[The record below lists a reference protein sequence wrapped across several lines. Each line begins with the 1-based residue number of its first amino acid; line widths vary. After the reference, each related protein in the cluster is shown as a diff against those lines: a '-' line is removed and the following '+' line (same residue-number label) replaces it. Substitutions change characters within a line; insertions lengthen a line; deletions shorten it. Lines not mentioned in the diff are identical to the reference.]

1 MAGDHAEVDNNARL
15 GPAQAGAQKRRVL
28 NRIAAPIKS
37 YECFLDLLLRP
48 LVQRTPVIP

>member
-1 MAGDHAEVDNNARL
+1 MVADHAEVDNDARL
-15 GPAQAGAQKRRVL
+15 NPVRPGFANPVYSMNSG
-28 NRIAAPIKS
+28 PIKS